1 MANVDFN
8 ALQNLGL
15 GQQEQ
20 IKETTK
26 EGDLGQGDFLKLM
39 VSQLNNQ
46 DPMEPMDNGAFLGQI
61 AQFSAVTGLEDLQT
75 SFSDFASSLSSD
87 QALQASSLIGRSVY
101 APLNEGLLSEA
112 GTIEG
117 ELTLPVSSGDVS
129 VKISDA
135 SGQLI
140 RTISLG
146 TQAAGPVLFNWDGKM
161 ENGQRAPAGGY
172 VVDAQARIDGQNFE
186 LDTNLLAEVDSVTLA
201 GAGNG
206 LQLNL
211 SGLGSVSF
219 SDVSRIQ

>member
-15 GQQEQ
+15 TQAEQ
-20 IKETTK
+20 VKKTND

-39 VSQLNNQ
+39 VTELNNQ
-46 DPMEPMDNGAFLGQI
+46 DPLEPMDNSDFLGQI
-61 AQFSAVTGLEDLQT
+61 AQFSAVTGIDDLQT
-75 SFSDFASSLSSD
+75 SFADFASSLSSD

-101 APLNEGLLSEA
+101 APLSEGVLDEV

-140 RTISLG
+140 RNISLG
-146 TQAAGPVLFNWDGKM
+146 TQSAGPVPFSWDGKM

-172 VVDAQARIDGQNFE
+172 VVAAQARIDGQNFE